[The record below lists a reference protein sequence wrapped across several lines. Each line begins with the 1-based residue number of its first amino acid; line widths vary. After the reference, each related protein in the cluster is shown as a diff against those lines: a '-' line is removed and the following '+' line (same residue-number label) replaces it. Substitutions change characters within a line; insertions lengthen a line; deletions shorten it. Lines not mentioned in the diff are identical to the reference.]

1 MVNMVTHI
9 LKIEKYIKDKYDGV
23 ALDHLR
29 EKLTEEV
36 TAKISKIP
44 KTSPD
49 YTKLSLMKSH
59 IDSLE
64 SQICFLREE
73 IRQKSLLITSV
84 ISLRSTREPVDQ
96 QCELEL
102 QTMKNM
108 MSKKHQDS

>member
-1 MVNMVTHI
+1 MVTHI

-23 ALDHLR
+23 ALYHLR

-59 IDSLE
+59 IDSPE
-64 SQICFLREE
+64 SQICVLREE